1 MTGVVVGIALYLLSV
16 STDIWYLKYE
26 YDLRD
31 KDALPRHLVTDT
43 VLIHNSVTV
52 RTFQASI
59 ADTLSEKGLKRSE
72 LKIYM
77 DHPSNIEKAVSVTK
91 GLRPEETSVVETRFM
106 GNKKNKRPILYYLLF
121 GFVCGSIIDLIMR
134 RKRVHTQERH

>member
-1 MTGVVVGIALYLLSV
+1 VLSL

-26 YDLRD
+26 YDVRD
-31 KDALPRHLVTDT
+31 RSELPHHLTTDT
-43 VLIHNSVTV
+43 VLVYNGTTV

-59 ADTLSEKGLKRSE
+59 ADTLEEQGLKRSE

-77 DHPSNIEKAVSVTK
+77 DHPSNIEQAVSVTE
-91 GLRPEETSVVETRFM
+91 GLRPEQTNIVETRVM

-121 GFVCGSIIDLIMR
+121 GFVSGSIVDLILR
-134 RKRVHTQERH
+134 RKSIKA